1 MFEFGYSQEDITPV
15 WGLPLVGYFNPRP
28 NRGAYD
34 RLSVKAAVFRTGDE
48 CVGVVS
54 FDLCFVTRALVKRFQ
69 EGVEKA
75 GLPCA
80 GKVIYSATHTH
91 TGPYTTPCFGPG
103 EEGCCSEEYLADLVA
118 KTVKALTDA
127 CKSLAPAELYN
138 AKTNCHSL
146 AFCRRFKM
154 KNGKTL
160 TNPGKLNP
168 DIDCPEDEIDSN
180 VYVMA
185 VKQEGQYRL
194 IMTNIS
200 NHTDTIGG
208 DYVSGDWPVAMEAE
222 IQHELDCG
230 VPVMTIIAPQ
240 GNINHFNVATDA
252 NQTSYAEARRIGK
265 AYGQLVYSAL
275 YGLNKVECD
284 SLKFVSTE
292 MEMPYMKVTDE
303 EYAEAKKVYEANK
316 DASMEAGRDFTSE
329 DIAKGHPYV
338 MKFFAERL
346 MSCRDNAI
354 PGQRF
359 EELAAITFG
368 DKIAISTLPCEAFVE
383 FSREI
388 RKDSKYPM
396 TMVAALAQGEI
407 GYIGMPHNY
416 GNGGYETSPSNT
428 VADRNIGP
436 EMLKTAKGLLK

>member
-1 MFEFGYSQEDITPV
+1 MFEFGYAQEDITPKY
-15 WGLPLVGYFNPRP
+15 GLPLVGYFNPRP

-54 FDLCFVTRALVKRFQ
+54 FDLCFVVRALVKKFQ

-91 TGPYTTPCFGPG
+91 TGPYTSPCFGDG
-103 EEGCCSEEYLADLVA
+103 EEGLSSPEYIEELVE
-118 KTVKALTDA
+118 KTVKALKKA
-127 CKSLAPAELYN
+127 CASLAPAELYN
-138 AKTNCHSL
+138 AKTSCHSL
-146 AFCRRFKM
+146 AFCRRYIM

-168 DIDCPEDEIDSN
+168 DIVKPEDEIDSD
-180 VYVMA
+180 VYIMA

-208 DYVSGDWPVAMEAE
+208 DFVSGDWPVAMEAE

-252 NQTSYAEARRIGK
+252 NQTCYAEARRIGK
-265 AYGQLVYSAL
+265 AYGQLVVSAL

-284 SLKFVSTE
+284 SVKFVNAE
-292 MEMPYMKVTDE
+292 LEMPYMKVTDE

-316 DASMEAGRDFTSE
+316 DATMEAGRDFTSE
-329 DIAKGHPYV
+329 DIAKCHPYV

-346 MSCRDNAI
+346 MSCRDKAI
-354 PGQRF
+354 EGIRM
-359 EELAAITFG
+359 EEFAAINFG
-368 DKIAISTLPCEAFVE
+368 NEIAMATLPCEAFVE
-383 FSREI
+383 FTREI
-388 RKDSKYPM
+388 RKNSKYPM
-396 TMVAALAQGEI
+396 TFVATLAQGEV

-416 GNGGYETSPSNT
+416 GNGGYETSPSNS

-436 EMLKTAKGLLK
+436 EMLKTVNGLLK

>member
-1 MFEFGYSQEDITPV
+1 MFEFGYAQEDITPV
-15 WGLPLVGYFNPRP
+15 WGVPLVGYFNPRP

-34 RLSVKAAVFRTGDE
+34 RLSVKAAVVRAGDE

-54 FDLCFVTRALVKRFQ
+54 YDLCYVTRALVKRFQ
-69 EGVEKA
+69 EAVEKA

-91 TGPYTTPCFGPG
+91 TGPYTTACFN
-103 EEGCCSEEYLADLVA
+103 EEVDKDVIEYYLNDLVS
-118 KTVKALTDA
+118 KTVNALSRA
-127 CKSLAPAELYN
+127 CKCLAPAELYN

-168 DIDCPEDEIDSN
+168 DIVCPEDEIDSN
-180 VYVMA
+180 VYIMA

-194 IMTNIS
+194 IMANIS

-284 SLKFVSTE
+284 SVKFVNTE

-316 DASMEAGRDFTSE
+316 DATMEAGRDFTSE

-346 MSCRDNAI
+346 MSCRDKAI
-354 PGQRF
+354 PGIRM
-359 EELAAITFG
+359 EEFAVVTFG
-368 DKIAISTLPCEAFVE
+368 KEIAISTLPCEAFVE

-396 TMVAALAQGEI
+396 TMVASLAQGEV

-436 EMLKTAKGLLK
+436 EILKTAKGLLK

>member
-1 MFEFGYSQEDITPV
+1 MFEFGYAQEDITPNY
-15 WGLPLVGYFNPRP
+15 GLPLVGYFNPRP

-54 FDLCFVTRALVKRFQ
+54 FDLCFVVRALVKKFQ

-91 TGPYTTPCFGPG
+91 TGPYTSPCFGDG
-103 EEGCCSEEYLADLVA
+103 EASLSSPEYLDELVE
-118 KTVKALTDA
+118 KTVKALKNA
-127 CKSLAPAELYN
+127 CASLAPAELY
-138 AKTNCHSL
+138 KTETNCHSL
-146 AFCRRFKM
+146 AFCRRYKM
-154 KNGKTL
+154 KDGMTL

-180 VYVMA
+180 IYVMA

-208 DYVSGDWPVAMEAE
+208 DFVSGDWPVAMEAE

-252 NQTSYAEARRIGK
+252 NQTCYAEARRIGK
-265 AYGQLVYSAL
+265 AYGQIVVSAL

-284 SLKFVSTE
+284 EVKFVNTE
-292 MEMPYMKVTDE
+292 IELPYMKVTDE

-316 DASMEAGRDFTSE
+316 DATMEAGRDFTSE
-329 DIAKGHPYV
+329 DIAKRHPYV

-346 MSCRDNAI
+346 MSCRDKAI
-354 PGQRF
+354 EGIRM
-359 EELAAITFG
+359 EEFAAITFG
-368 DKIAISTLPCEAFVE
+368 KEIAMATMPCEAFVE

-388 RKDSKYPM
+388 RKNSKYPM
-396 TMVAALAQGEI
+396 TFVAALAQGEV

-416 GNGGYETSPSNT
+416 GHGGYETSPSNT
-428 VADRNIGP
+428 VADRNVGP
-436 EMLKTAKGLLK
+436 VMLKTINELLK